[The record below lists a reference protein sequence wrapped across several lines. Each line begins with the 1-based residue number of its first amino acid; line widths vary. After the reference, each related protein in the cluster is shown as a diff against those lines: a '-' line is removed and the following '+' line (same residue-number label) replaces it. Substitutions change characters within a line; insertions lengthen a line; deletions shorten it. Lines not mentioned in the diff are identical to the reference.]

1 MNFQGVYEVINKY
14 LPIVALTMLG
24 IFGVGILV
32 AIAFTAVKVVT
43 GGREGV
49 SAARKDIGN
58 ILIGSLIALIAS
70 GITLTAQ
77 AALKA
82 IKITPATVQDAKA
95 QEMVNKAA
103 EIGNGILA
111 LLIALIIA
119 AILIM
124 TIVAAITFLGGD
136 KAAEKGKGIL
146 MACAGGL
153 IVVIIGAVAAKVISE
168 YVISGYKPVQVGG

>member
-1 MNFQGVYEVINKY
+1 MNFQGVYDAINKY
-14 LPIVALTMLG
+14 LPIVALSMLG
-24 IFGVGILV
+24 IFGIGILV
-32 AIAFTAVKVVT
+32 AIAFTAIKVVT

-70 GITLTAQ
+70 GVTVTAQ

-82 IKITPATVQDAKA
+82 IKITPVTVSDAKA
-95 QEMVNKAA
+95 QEVVNKAA

-119 AILIM
+119 GILIM
-124 TIVAAITFLGGD
+124 TIIAAITFLGGD

-146 MACAGGL
+146 MACVGGL
-153 IVVIIGAVAAKVISE
+153 IIVIVGAVAAKVISE
-168 YVISGYKPVQVGG
+168 YVISGFRPVKV